1 MLLIFVFYL
10 TNIFFGDIVYR
21 CGSAYIRHKYC
32 RDTMSEVCFVQLPI
46 INILSYFFEVV
57 FIFFILSVKVWFQLH
72 GIAVMRAAGWR
83 RAM

>member
-32 RDTMSEVCFVQLPI
+32 RDTMNEVCFVQLPI
-46 INILSYFFEVV
+46 INIIGSSLLSFAVKESKTKKAVLLVFF
-57 FIFFILSVKVWFQLH
+57 F
-72 GIAVMRAAGWR
+72 
-83 RAM
+83 